1 MNQKLKGA
9 WNGIKEI
16 LSLRKEKNKLAGD
29 IKNRKKELK
38 ELLPRKTVGI
48 IHRNF
53 GEPKTIQIKN
63 SIFKTK
69 EGEFEIR
76 DTDLSNAD
84 KEKRFWFTLHNRII
98 FQFHENYRYP
108 LAIDRNGFKLQ
119 PLTKKNLNLATSTA
133 FLSGF
138 AKGKVEPTGW
148 EKYGTGIIISIAII
162 IASIILVSTLNK
174 TPEPVGLTLLLQSC
188 MRPSMCQSCSTPS
201 IESFVPNF
209 F

>member
-1 MNQKLKGA
+1 MNQKIKGVL
-9 WNGIKEI
+9 NGIKEI
-16 LSLRKEKNKLAGD
+16 LTLKKEKNKLAGE

-38 ELLPRKTVGI
+38 ELLPHKTVGI

-53 GEPKTIQIKN
+53 GEPKTIKIKN
-63 SIFKTK
+63 SIFKTN

-84 KEKRFWFTLHNRII
+84 KEKRFWFTLHKRII

-119 PLTKKNLNLATSTA
+119 PLTNKDLNLATSTA

-162 IASIILVSTLNK
+162 IASIILVSSLNK
-174 TPEPVGLTLLLQSC
+174 VPEPAGITLLLQTC
-188 MRPSMCQSCSTPS
+188 MTPNMCQSCSSPS
-201 IESFVPNF
+201 VI
-209 F
+209 